1 MSLINSNSR
10 FFPPSGTLIDFYGL
24 QLKKLTA
31 KKLKAKEL
39 MAKKLTAK
47 NLTASNLTTNILFVK

>member
-1 MSLINSNSR
+1 MSLINSSSR

-31 KKLKAKEL
+31 KN
-39 MAKKLTAK
+39 LTEK
-47 NLTASNLTTNILFVK
+47 NLMESNFTESNLTTNILFS

>member
-31 KKLKAKEL
+31 KKLKAK
-39 MAKKLTAK
+39 KLTAK
-47 NLTASNLTTNILFVK
+47 KLTASNLTANILFVK